1 MMNLHVESVDRWYE
15 HIQAARLTDKYP
27 GTRVSAPKLEDWG
40 MIVMHLVDPT
50 GVLWH
55 ITQTPKQE

>member
-1 MMNLHVESVDRWYE
+1 MMNLHVENADEWYE
-15 HIQAARLTDKYP
+15 HIQETGVTERYP
-27 GTRVSAPKLEDWG
+27 GTRVSPPKLEDWG

-55 ITQTPKQE
+55 ITQNPPEE